1 MSKRRKIL
9 FLTGIPALAILIWW
23 TLASA
28 ETGPPALLKI
38 LALIW
43 AAGATFWALR
53 QIFRILLWRVSGR
66 LAFSYFLIGVVPIPL
81 VALLVSVGLYI
92 LAGFFLGHLYRNAA
106 VTLQSDLQ
114 YMARSELDR
123 MLGRKGKD
131 ETYEPVA
138 ATFAYYKDDTRLAG
152 DPDLPERWRDFWPC
166 PGNGPTMLGV
176 TFFADSD
183 GRPSLVGGARSGSL
197 AVLARFDGDLDAELS
212 HRSGIWTEV
221 SRADQAREKERWTFV
236 MSGREYPLEALK
248 PTAPYEEIQKFF
260 WHDEGEPGWQF
271 RPWLVWLELTR
282 PFLDLET
289 GGSADEF
296 VSATLT
302 SSLDALSYDLIP
314 GSAEV
319 GFWVY
324 LVFAGVFLGAL
335 NVYII
340 AALVALMMIFSLSR
354 AVNRL
359 TEATR
364 KLQKGDFSTRIQIYR
379 EDQIGALQ
387 KSFNAM
393 AGNLETLVADAA
405 DKEIFERE
413 LEIARQ
419 MQHGLLPDTLQA
431 PAPLSF
437 ATYFQPS
444 RAIGGDY
451 YDLLTLADGRHAVV
465 IADVS
470 GHGLPA
476 GLRMAMV
483 KSAFELLCEES
494 DNPIHIL
501 RRLHHLLL
509 QRLQHRHKRRAF
521 VTATLAA
528 IDRQTGEMEIV
539 NAGHTPTY
547 RLRGD
552 EVLEIQ
558 LPGPPLGALKPNY
571 PSERFQIEDGDIWVW
586 LSDGIVEAVNRQGE
600 VFGYERV
607 MEVIRSCAGASVDA
621 LTVKRAVLAAVAE
634 HKGSAAVDDD
644 LTLVVLCWDPEAK
657 PGEVAEESDGT
668 G

>member
-1 MSKRRKIL
+1 MSKSRKIL
-9 FLTGIPALAILIWW
+9 FLTGIPALGILVWW
-23 TLASA
+23 ILSSSAGSPPTTL
-28 ETGPPALLKI
+28 KV

-43 AAGATFWALR
+43 TAVVTLWVLR
-53 QIFRILLWRVSGR
+53 LTLRALLWRVSGR
-66 LAFSYFLIGVVPIPL
+66 LSFSYFLIGVVPIPL

-114 YMARSELDR
+114 YIARSELDG

-131 ETYEPVA
+131 ETYEPVS
-138 ATFAYYKDDTRLAG
+138 ATFAYYKDGTKLAG
-152 DPDLPERWRDFWPC
+152 DPELPERWREFWPC

-176 TFFADSD
+176 TYFAARD
-183 GRPSLVGGARSGSL
+183 GAPTLVGGARSGSL
-197 AVLARFDGDLDAELS
+197 GVLARFDGNLDAELS
-212 HRSGIWTEV
+212 HRSGIWTELA
-221 SRADQAREKERWTFV
+221 RADQARKKERWTFV

-248 PTAPYEEIQKFF
+248 ATAPYEVIQKFF
-260 WHDEGEPGWQF
+260 WHDEGEPGWRH

-289 GGSADEF
+289 GGNADEF

-302 SSLDALSYDLIP
+302 SSLDAFSYDLIP

-335 NVYII
+335 NLYII
-340 AALVALMMIFSLSR
+340 AVLMALMMIFSLSR

-359 TEATR
+359 TEAT
-364 KLQKGDFSTRIQIYR
+364 QKIQQGDFSTRIRIYR

-387 KSFNAM
+387 KNFNAM
-393 AGNLETLVADAA
+393 ASNLEALVADTAE
-405 DKEIFERE
+405 KEIFERE

-419 MQHGLLPDTLQA
+419 MQHGLLPDTLHA

-483 KSAFELLCEES
+483 KSAFELLCEDSS
-494 DNPIHIL
+494 DPVHIL

-509 QRLQHRHKRRAF
+509 ERLQHRDKRRSF

-528 IDRQTGEMEIV
+528 IDRQTGDMEIV

-571 PSERFQIEDGDIWVW
+571 PSKQFQIEEGDVWVW
-586 LSDGIVEAVNRQGE
+586 LSDGIIEAVNREGE
-600 VFGYERV
+600 VFGYERIA
-607 MEVIRSCAGASVDA
+607 EVIHSCAGDSVSA
-621 LTVKRAVLAAVAE
+621 LNVKRAILSAVAE
-634 HKGSAAVDDD
+634 HKGSIAVDDD
-644 LTLVVLCWDPEAK
+644 LTLVVMCWDPNVKPVEAK
-657 PGEVAEESDGT
+657 D
-668 G
+668 